1 MKLLLIGYGKTGS
14 LVGDIARERGHE
26 VRVVVEEDNAGGSA
40 LAPDE
45 LKDIDVA
52 IDFTGPHAVMGNID
66 ACIRAGKDMV
76 VGTTGWYDQIPQVR
90 VMVEK
95 AGTGFVFGAN
105 FSVGVN
111 LFFEAARA
119 LGASAGFGYEGQI
132 VERHR
137 IHKKDK
143 PSGSA
148 IALNNS
154 YCQGGGKDLRI
165 DSIREGEVMGDHI
178 LQLSSPNDMILL
190 SHSVKSRRG
199 FADGAVRA
207 AEWIHGKTGFYD
219 FKDIFRSMQ

>member
-14 LVGDIARERGHE
+14 LVGDIGRERGHE
-26 VRVVVEEDNAGGSA
+26 VRVVVGKDNAGGVA
-40 LAPDE
+40 LAPDR

-52 IDFTGPHAVMGNID
+52 IDFSVPHSVLGSIE
-66 ACIRAGKDMV
+66 ACTRAGKNMV
-76 VGTTGWYDQIPQVR
+76 VGTTGWYDQIPRVR
-90 VMVEK
+90 ALVEN

-111 LFFEAARA
+111 LFFAAAGA
-119 LGASAGFGYEGQI
+119 LGAAAGFGYEGQI
-132 VERHR
+132 VERHHV
-137 IHKKDK
+137 HKKDK
-143 PSGSA
+143 PSGTA
-148 IALNNS
+148 IALNNV
-154 YCQGGGKDLRI
+154 YREGGGQDLRI

>member
-1 MKLLLIGYGKTGS
+1 MKLLLLGYGKTGS

-26 VRVVVEEDNAGGSA
+26 VRVVRTQDNSSGVA
-40 LAPDE
+40 LAADR

-52 IDFTGPHAVMGNID
+52 IDFTSPHAVLGNIE
-66 ACIRAGKDMV
+66 ACTRAGKNMV
-76 VGTTGWYDQIPQVR
+76 VGTTGWYDQIPRVR
-90 VMVEK
+90 ALVEN

-119 LGASAGFGYEGQI
+119 LGAAAGFGYEGQI
-132 VERHR
+132 VERHH

-143 PSGSA
+143 PSGTA

-154 YCQGGGKDLRI
+154 YREGGGRDLRI
-165 DSIREGEVMGDHI
+165 DSIREGDVMGDHI

-207 AEWIHGKTGFYD
+207 AEWIYGKTGFHD
-219 FKDIFRSMQ
+219 FKDIFRSCS